1 MKKKTRRLIWIIPL
15 IIILLIAGFAVWR
28 IYTQWGKVY
37 EARPPQT
44 DQNAPTPAV
53 QNLENVYSFLFL
65 GIDSEDV
72 KVGRSDSIIL
82 AHLNTS
88 LNKVWLLSIP
98 RDTYVHINGR
108 KGYDK
113 INHAYAYGGV
123 NSSIHTV
130 EYFLDVPVNYYVAFN
145 FNGVKKFV
153 DELGG
158 IEIDVEKDMVFQD
171 RITHKPFRLK
181 KGRQKL
187 NGEQVLN
194 YARYRGDAEG
204 DFARMRRQQQVVKEL
219 LNQTTNYRN
228 VLKLNRLLS
237 VMGDNVKTD
246 IPFTLL
252 TTLAAKVPSLTGNDV
267 STLTL
272 KAAPVSIGGVSYMKV
287 TNQEQKRISELL
299 QRIAVGEDVAVNNEE
314 SIKSYIHEPTDR
326 VDD

>member
-1 MKKKTRRLIWIIPL
+1 MKKKTRRLIWMIPL

-82 AHLNTS
+82 AHLNTR

-98 RDTYVHINGR
+98 RDTYVHIYGR

-123 NSSIHTV
+123 NSSIRTV

-158 IEIDVEKDMVFQD
+158 IEIDVEKDIVFQD

-299 QRIAVGEDVAVNNEE
+299 QRIAGEDVAVNNEE
-314 SIKSYIHEPTDR
+314 STKSYIHESTDG